1 MDRVALASPTEFRQ
15 TGSVSNSVGDYGIQ
29 QFIQLE
35 SAVWEA
41 LVRGDAETDARLLSP
56 GFVGLYPTGFADRE
70 DHVGQLRDGPTVADF
85 QLSEARLLV
94 LSETAVVLAYRAEY
108 RRAGLPSSSEREAM
122 YVSSIWCRGGGEW
135 VNVFSQDTPA
145 SGETMP

>member
-1 MDRVALASPTEFRQ
+1 M
-15 TGSVSNSVGDYGIQ
+15 SNSIGDYGIQ

-41 LVRGDAETDARLLSP
+41 LVGGDAVADGRLLAP
-56 GFVGLYPTGFADRE
+56 DFVGLYPTGFAARE

-85 QLSEARLLV
+85 QISEARLLV

-108 RRAGLPSSSEREAM
+108 RRAGRHSSSEREAM
-122 YVSSIWCRGGGEW
+122 YVCSIWCERDGEW

-145 SGETMP
+145 SGEAVP